1 VSGIRRR
8 DFIILLGGGASAWP
22 LAARAE
28 APKAGYP
35 SKPVRI
41 IVPVAAGGPTDTVAR
56 ILADKLSAMWG
67 QQVFIENRPGAGN
80 NLGTEYVAK
89 SDPDGY
95 TVLFD
100 PGAIAANTSLY
111 RKLSYDAIADFAP
124 VSLVAKVDYFM
135 FVPNSS
141 PAHSLKEFVDYVRS
155 RPGQLTMA
163 SPGTGSAPYLAE
175 MMFLQMANMKMTHVP
190 YRGAA
195 PAFSDLIPGRVD
207 CYFGSGTLL
216 SYARSGQVR
225 VLASTGPTR
234 NAAAPDVP
242 VIAEYVPGYEVV
254 STQALF
260 VPTKTPREI
269 VGKISADTHIVLAET
284 ALKAKLAEMGYVAAQ
299 ETIAAIVGWGKTLGC
314 IASSIT
320 VNLPEPGLI
329 HRGAGKGGKA
339 HTVFRAGEVHGRI
352 TPRAEEVCRLVAYA
366 DSAKVT
372 ANLWGKRWSKLVTN
386 AMANGIAACTALTSS
401 EVLHND
407 ALRHFSTRVGSEAI
421 HVGQAL
427 GCQLEEI

>member
-1 VSGIRRR
+1 MRRR
-8 DFIILLGGGASAWP
+8 EFIALLGSGAAAWP
-22 LAARAE
+22 LAARAQT
-28 APKAGYP
+28 PKAGYP
-35 SKPVRI
+35 NKPVRI
-41 IVPVAAGGPTDTVAR
+41 IVPVAAGGPTDIVAR
-56 ILADKLSAMWG
+56 MLADKLSAMWG
-67 QQVFIENRPGAGN
+67 QQVFIENKPGAGN
-80 NLGTEYVAK
+80 NIGTEYVAK

-124 VSLVAKVDYFM
+124 VSLVTRVDFFM

-175 MMFLQMANMKMTHVP
+175 MLFLQMADMKMTHVP

-234 NAAAPDVP
+234 NVAAPDVP
-242 VIAEYVPGYEVV
+242 AITEYVPGYEVV

-260 VPTKTPREI
+260 APAKTPREI
-269 VGKISADTHIVLAET
+269 VGKINADTNTVLADP
-284 ALKAKLAEMGYVAAQ
+284 AIRAKLAEMGYVAAGSSP
-299 ETIAAIVGWGKTLGC
+299 EELGKLLRSEIA
-314 IASSIT
+314 
-320 VNLPEPGLI
+320 
-329 HRGAGKGGKA
+329 
-339 HTVFRAGEVHGRI
+339 
-352 TPRAEEVCRLVAYA
+352 
-366 DSAKVT
+366 
-372 ANLWGKRWSKLVTN
+372 RWSALIKSV
-386 AMANGIAACTALTSS
+386 GITL
-401 EVLHND
+401 D
-407 ALRHFSTRVGSEAI
+407 
-421 HVGQAL
+421 
-427 GCQLEEI
+427 

>member
-1 VSGIRRR
+1 MSGIRRR

-28 APKAGYP
+28 TPKAGYP

-269 VGKISADTHIVLAET
+269 VGKISADTHTVLAET
-284 ALKAKLAEMGYVAAQ
+284 ALRAKLAEMGYVAAPSSP
-299 ETIAAIVGWGKTLGC
+299 EELGKLLRSEIA
-314 IASSIT
+314 
-320 VNLPEPGLI
+320 
-329 HRGAGKGGKA
+329 
-339 HTVFRAGEVHGRI
+339 
-352 TPRAEEVCRLVAYA
+352 
-366 DSAKVT
+366 
-372 ANLWGKRWSKLVTN
+372 RWSAVIKSV
-386 AMANGIAACTALTSS
+386 GITL
-401 EVLHND
+401 D
-407 ALRHFSTRVGSEAI
+407 
-421 HVGQAL
+421 
-427 GCQLEEI
+427 

>member
-89 SDPDGY
+89 SDPNGY

-141 PAHSLKEFVDYVRS
+141 PTHSLKEFVDYVRS

-216 SYARSGQVR
+216 SHARSGQVR

-260 VPTKTPREI
+260 VPAKTPREI
-269 VGKISADTHIVLAET
+269 VGKISADTHTVLAET
-284 ALKAKLAEMGYVAAQ
+284 ALRAKLAEMGYVAAPSSP
-299 ETIAAIVGWGKTLGC
+299 EELGKLLRSEIA
-314 IASSIT
+314 
-320 VNLPEPGLI
+320 
-329 HRGAGKGGKA
+329 
-339 HTVFRAGEVHGRI
+339 
-352 TPRAEEVCRLVAYA
+352 
-366 DSAKVT
+366 
-372 ANLWGKRWSKLVTN
+372 RWSAVIKSV
-386 AMANGIAACTALTSS
+386 GITL
-401 EVLHND
+401 D
-407 ALRHFSTRVGSEAI
+407 
-421 HVGQAL
+421 
-427 GCQLEEI
+427 

>member
-1 VSGIRRR
+1 MSGIRRR
-8 DFIILLGGGASAWP
+8 DFVILLGGGAAAWP

-28 APKAGYP
+28 TPKAGYP
-35 SKPVRI
+35 SKAVRI

-56 ILADKLSAMWG
+56 ILADKLSAMWS

-80 NLGTEYVAK
+80 NLGTEYAAK

-100 PGAIAANTSLY
+100 PGAIAANTGLY

-260 VPTKTPREI
+260 VPAKTPREI
-269 VGKISADTHIVLAET
+269 VGKISADTHTVLAET
-284 ALKAKLAEMGYVAAQ
+284 ALRAKLAEMGYVAAPSSP
-299 ETIAAIVGWGKTLGC
+299 EELGKLLRSEIA
-314 IASSIT
+314 
-320 VNLPEPGLI
+320 
-329 HRGAGKGGKA
+329 
-339 HTVFRAGEVHGRI
+339 
-352 TPRAEEVCRLVAYA
+352 
-366 DSAKVT
+366 
-372 ANLWGKRWSKLVTN
+372 RWSALIKSV
-386 AMANGIAACTALTSS
+386 GITL
-401 EVLHND
+401 D
-407 ALRHFSTRVGSEAI
+407 
-421 HVGQAL
+421 
-427 GCQLEEI
+427 

>member
-1 VSGIRRR
+1 MRWTDCEGEALVSGIRRR

-28 APKAGYP
+28 VPKAGYP

-56 ILADKLSAMWG
+56 ILADKLSAMWN

-95 TVLFD
+95 TILFD

-195 PAFSDLIPGRVD
+195 PAFADLIPGRVD

-269 VGKISADTHIVLAET
+269 VDKISADTHTVLAET
-284 ALKAKLAEMGYVAAQ
+284 SLKAKLAEMGYVAAPSSP
-299 ETIAAIVGWGKTLGC
+299 EELGKLLRSEIARWNAVIKSVGITL
-314 IASSIT
+314 
-320 VNLPEPGLI
+320 
-329 HRGAGKGGKA
+329 
-339 HTVFRAGEVHGRI
+339 
-352 TPRAEEVCRLVAYA
+352 
-366 DSAKVT
+366 D
-372 ANLWGKRWSKLVTN
+372 
-386 AMANGIAACTALTSS
+386 
-401 EVLHND
+401 
-407 ALRHFSTRVGSEAI
+407 
-421 HVGQAL
+421 
-427 GCQLEEI
+427 

>member
-1 VSGIRRR
+1 MRRR
-8 DFIILLGGGASAWP
+8 DFISLLGGAAAAWP
-22 LAARAE
+22 LAGSAQT
-28 APKAGYP
+28 PKTGYP
-35 SKPVRI
+35 TKPVRI
-41 IVPVAAGGPTDTVAR
+41 VVPVAAGGPTDTVAR

-95 TVLFD
+95 TLLFD

-111 RKLSYDAIADFAP
+111 RKLNYDAIADFAP
-124 VSLVAKVDYFM
+124 ISLVARVDFFM

-141 PAHSLKEFVDYVRS
+141 PAYSLKDFVDYVRS

-175 MMFLQMANMKMTHVP
+175 MLFLQMADMKMTHVP

-234 NAAAPDVP
+234 NAAAPDAP
-242 VIAEYVPGYEVV
+242 VIAEVVPGYEVV
-254 STQALF
+254 STQSLF
-260 VPTKTPREI
+260 APAKTPPEI
-269 VGKISADTHIVLAET
+269 IGKISADTRTVLADP
-284 ALKAKLAEMGYVAAQ
+284 ALKAKLAETGYAAAPSSP
-299 ETIAAIVGWGKTLGC
+299 EELGKLLRSEIA
-314 IASSIT
+314 
-320 VNLPEPGLI
+320 
-329 HRGAGKGGKA
+329 
-339 HTVFRAGEVHGRI
+339 
-352 TPRAEEVCRLVAYA
+352 
-366 DSAKVT
+366 
-372 ANLWGKRWSKLVTN
+372 RWSALIKSVGVKL
-386 AMANGIAACTALTSS
+386 
-401 EVLHND
+401 D
-407 ALRHFSTRVGSEAI
+407 
-421 HVGQAL
+421 
-427 GCQLEEI
+427 

>member
-56 ILADKLSAMWG
+56 ILADKLSAMWA

-242 VIAEYVPGYEVV
+242 VIAEYVPGYELV

-269 VGKISADTHIVLAET
+269 VGKISADTHTVLAET
-284 ALKAKLAEMGYVAAQ
+284 ALKAKLAEMGYVAAPSSP
-299 ETIAAIVGWGKTLGC
+299 EELGKLLRSEIA
-314 IASSIT
+314 
-320 VNLPEPGLI
+320 
-329 HRGAGKGGKA
+329 
-339 HTVFRAGEVHGRI
+339 
-352 TPRAEEVCRLVAYA
+352 
-366 DSAKVT
+366 
-372 ANLWGKRWSKLVTN
+372 RWSAVIKSV
-386 AMANGIAACTALTSS
+386 GITL
-401 EVLHND
+401 D
-407 ALRHFSTRVGSEAI
+407 
-421 HVGQAL
+421 
-427 GCQLEEI
+427 